1 MKKFII
7 SSTLFLAALA
17 GGLTASAQTQT
28 CPQNNCTKQ
37 TQCTTAQNCGQQNCT
52 PGSCT
57 PGSCAPQ
64 SCAPGARRGGAP
76 RCNAFEGL
84 NLSDQQKS
92 QLKALG
98 QDCKA
103 QRDKKQ
109 CDGRKERLAKIKTI
123 LTPEQYTQFLENN
136 FVQGGNRHGKDMKR
150 HHGKAKRIEQKADKK

>member
-37 TQCTTAQNCGQQNCT
+37 TQCTAAQNCGQQNCT

-57 PGSCAPQ
+57 PQ
-64 SCAPGARRGGAP
+64 SCAPGARRGGAA

-92 QLKALG
+92 QLQALG
-98 QDCKA
+98 QDCKV

-136 FVQGGNRHGKDMKR
+136 FVQGGNRHSKDMKR

>member
-57 PGSCAPQ
+57 PQ
-64 SCAPGARRGGAP
+64 SCAPGARRGGAA

-92 QLKALG
+92 QLQALG
-98 QDCKA
+98 QDCKV

-123 LTPEQYTQFLENN
+123 LTPEQYTQRSEERR
-136 FVQGGNRHGKDMKR
+136 VGK
-150 HHGKAKRIEQKADKK
+150 

>member
-57 PGSCAPQ
+57 PQ
-64 SCAPGARRGGAP
+64 SCAPGARRGGAA

-92 QLKALG
+92 QLQALG
-98 QDCKA
+98 QDCKV

-136 FVQGGNRHGKDMKR
+136 FVQGGNRHSKDMKR

>member
-57 PGSCAPQ
+57 PQ
-64 SCAPGARRGGAP
+64 SCAPGARRGGAA

-92 QLKALG
+92 QLQALG
-98 QDCKA
+98 QDCKL

-136 FVQGGNRHGKDMKR
+136 FVQGGNRHSKDMKR